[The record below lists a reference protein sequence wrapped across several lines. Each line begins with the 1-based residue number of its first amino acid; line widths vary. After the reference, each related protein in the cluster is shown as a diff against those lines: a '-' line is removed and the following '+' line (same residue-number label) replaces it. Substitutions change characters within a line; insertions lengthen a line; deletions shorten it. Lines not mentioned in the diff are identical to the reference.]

1 MNIRQPGLCGC
12 EEVVTLT
19 KMQVYKRTSPRALR
33 LRQSSERRMAAQP
46 KGSPLVTHR
55 MEPSPSE
62 LLGRSWEVW
71 QVDAQL
77 REAQFS
83 SESSWLSPATS
94 SSSSG
99 PSVML
104 GSLEHCR

>member
-1 MNIRQPGLCGC
+1 MNIRQPGLYGC
-12 EEVVTLT
+12 EEVVTVT

-33 LRQSSERRMAAQP
+33 LGRCLERCTVAQP
-46 KGSPLVTHR
+46 KGRPLVTHR
-55 MEPSPSE
+55 MEPSPSW
-62 LLGRSWEVW
+62 LLGRSWEVR

-83 SESSWLSPATS
+83 SESSWPSPATS